1 MFVGKKIS
9 FYLYFLCSIF
19 FLGCS
24 VTNSQCDYCRN
35 NTSATNISFAP
46 SSIKLE
52 NNVTSIDTQRKRQ
65 EINCYQ
71 ACNINLECSEY
82 SNNNLEKYK
91 QCRDEKQ
98 KTFESIVDNN

>member
-1 MFVGKKIS
+1 MFVLKKIF
-9 FYLYFLCSIF
+9 FYLYFLYSIF

-35 NTSATNISFAP
+35 NTSATNISFALAP
-46 SSIKLE
+46 SNIKLE

-71 ACNINLECSEY
+71 ACNINFECSEY
-82 SNNNLEKYK
+82 SNNNLDRYK

-98 KTFESIVDNN
+98 KTFKTND